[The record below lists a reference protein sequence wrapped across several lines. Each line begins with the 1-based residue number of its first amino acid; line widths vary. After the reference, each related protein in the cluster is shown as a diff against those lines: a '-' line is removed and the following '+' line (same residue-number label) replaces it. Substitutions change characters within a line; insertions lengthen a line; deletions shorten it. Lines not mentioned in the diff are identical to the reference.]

1 MVTALGVPPDSSG
14 VGLDPLTHRRIIA
27 SRWASPGVITGLQV
41 RGHPS
46 LPGKYVVWRG
56 AAVVD
61 GGADGA
67 TELYLDDTSTESTV
81 AVGDSAYD
89 RIDRV
94 YLRVGTSAADNTVH
108 VDVKAGNPAASP
120 VAPSIPAGCLKLA
133 DMRLPAGA
141 TSMASAYRVGDI
153 DYAIPYGAGL
163 GSLGYVESRT
173 TGGPDWSSTEQG
185 QLSLTTRYVPTDRRV
200 DVVWTYRASTSSGVG
215 SFVANLYVDGQNVS
229 DGRDEC
235 VVFEPWARQ
244 RLRWDGVTLS
254 GQRTHTVKVTIKP
267 ATARPKWQWQG
278 FRSLEVVDGSVTI

>member
-14 VGLDPLTHRRIIA
+14 VGLDPVTHRRIIA
-27 SRWASPGVITGLQV
+27 SHWASPGIVTGLSV
-41 RGHPS
+41 HGHPS
-46 LPGKYVVWRG
+46 LPGKYLVWDG
-56 AAVVD
+56 TAVCD
-61 GGADGA
+61 LGADGA
-67 TELYLDDTSTESTV
+67 VEVCIPGTPTES
-81 AVGDSAYD
+81 ALALGDSAYD

-94 YLRVGTSAADNTVH
+94 YLRVGTSAADNKVH
-108 VDVKAGNPAASP
+108 VDVKAGTPSASP
-120 VAPSIPAGCLKLA
+120 VAPSIPAGCMRLA

-141 TSMASAYRVGDI
+141 TSMTSAYRVGDI

-215 SFVANLYVDGQNVS
+215 SFVANLYVDGQKVS

-267 ATARPKWQWQG
+267 ATARPRWQWQG
-278 FRSLEVVDGSVTI
+278 FRSLEVVDGSVTV